1 MKRYKLKITYFILLL
16 LPLFASCTDEEIF
29 QGSGVTEGVP
39 TTVDISVGTATNT
52 AKTRSAL
59 LESEERK
66 IYNLY
71 LWVFNSSVTWNAH
84 VSIQEPTLF
93 RLQLILQHPQ
103 VKWMQ
108 MRPPAWDC

>member
-39 TTVDISVGTATNT
+39 TTVDISVGTAANT
-52 AKTRSAL
+52 AKTRPPYWKVKREKSITFICGFSIL
-59 LESEERK
+59 P
-66 IYNLY
+66 
-71 LWVFNSSVTWNAH
+71 VTWNAH

>member
-39 TTVDISVGTATNT
+39 TTVDISVGTAANT

-71 LWVFNSSVTWNAH
+71 LWVFNSSGNVI
-84 VSIQEPTLF
+84 IQEPTLF